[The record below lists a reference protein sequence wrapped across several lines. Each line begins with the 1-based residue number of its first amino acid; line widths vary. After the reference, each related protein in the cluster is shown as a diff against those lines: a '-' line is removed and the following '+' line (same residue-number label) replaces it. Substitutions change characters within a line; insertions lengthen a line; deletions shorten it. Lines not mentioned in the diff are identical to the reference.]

1 MWLACGRH
9 LPAEYQ
15 VLAAEEGANIAQ
27 ALGPRNKCCILQNHG
42 LLTLGHTV
50 DEAAYLF
57 SALDKQCKV
66 QLMIEAAAAN
76 GLKKTLIDDED
87 AQFTAN
93 TIQ

>member
-1 MWLACGRH
+1 
-9 LPAEYQ
+9 
-15 VLAAEEGANIAQ
+15 VLAAQEGANIAE
-27 ALGPRNKCCILQNHG
+27 ALGPRNKCAILQNHG

-66 QLMIEAAAAN
+66 QLLLEAAAAN
-76 GLKKTLIDDED
+76 GINKTVIDDED
-87 AQFTAN
+87 AAFTAS

>member
-1 MWLACGRH
+1 LLEHSDRAIN
-9 LPAEYQ
+9 
-15 VLAAEEGANIAQ
+15 AASC
-27 ALGPRNKCCILQNHG
+27 R
-42 LLTLGHTV
+42 TT
-50 DEAAYLF
+50 YLF

>member
-1 MWLACGRH
+1 M
-9 LPAEYQ
+9 
-15 VLAAEEGANIAQ
+15 
-27 ALGPRNKCCILQNHG
+27 QNHG

-50 DEAAYLF
+50 DQCVYLF

-76 GLKKTLIDDED
+76 GIPKTVIDDED

>member
-1 MWLACGRH
+1 M
-9 LPAEYQ
+9 
-15 VLAAEEGANIAQ
+15 AAEEGANIAA
-27 ALGPRNKCCILQNHG
+27 ALGPKNKCCILQNHG
-42 LLTLGHTV
+42 LLTLGNTV

-76 GLKKTLIDDED
+76 GLRKSIIDDED
-87 AQFTAN
+87 ARFTAN

>member
-1 MWLACGRH
+1 
-9 LPAEYQ
+9 
-15 VLAAEEGANIAQ
+15 LAAEEGANIAA
-27 ALGPRNKCCILQNHG
+27 ALGPKNKCCILQNHG
-42 LLTLGHTV
+42 LLTLGGTV

-76 GLKKTLIDDED
+76 GIKKTVIDDED

>member
-1 MWLACGRH
+1 M
-9 LPAEYQ
+9 Q

-76 GLKKTLIDDED
+76 GLRKTLIDDED